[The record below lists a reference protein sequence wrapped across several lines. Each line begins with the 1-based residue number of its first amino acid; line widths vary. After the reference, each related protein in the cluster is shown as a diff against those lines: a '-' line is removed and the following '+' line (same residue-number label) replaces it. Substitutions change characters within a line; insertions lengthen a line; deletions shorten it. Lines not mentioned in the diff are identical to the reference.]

1 MVTHTGSLLPVI
13 VMDYLDITR
22 QLVLRLRDSADFISS
37 QQYVAMN
44 EQLNQLYRLMTPEE
58 RLCAKAILS

>member
-1 MVTHTGSLLPVI
+1 MVTHTDALLPVI

-44 EQLNQLYRLMTPEE
+44 EHLNQLYRLMTPEE